1 MKKIKVGVVGL
12 NFGKKIIDTYITK
25 GTAEPYFELAAVCER
40 NAETCDA
47 IAAEYGVKAYT
58 SLDDLLVDDGIPVII
73 LMTGP
78 NGRADQLRK
87 IIRAGK
93 DCMTTKPF
101 EIDPDEAE
109 SVLAEARELGRFIYL
124 NSPCAAESEDF
135 KMINHWRAKYDLGMP
150 VGGHHECWYKAVESS
165 DGTWYDDPSQC
176 PSAPIFRLGIYG
188 VNDMLRIFGEP
199 EEIQVMQTRLFTGRP
214 TPDYARMCIKF
225 KSGAIVDTLD
235 GWVVSPERQSTSM
248 ILYFEHGTI
257 YRNPTMMPC
266 DPVRANLLNHTYL
279 CLCVGDD
286 SDGMPVETVRIPNTE
301 LSQAYQWEIFY
312 RAITTRK
319 RPQGE
324 TPDVVIVN
332 SLRILNAMK
341 EAAETGNTVKVG
353 AKRAIRNPLYVQ
365 HCSDVQI
372 NNTMATGANNKSK
385 EGNRVR
391 EGSHASNL
399 AKKGK

>member
-1 MKKIKVGVVGL
+1 MMQKVKVGMVGL
-12 NFGKKIIDTYITK
+12 NFGKKIIDGHIVK
-25 GTAEPYFELAAVCER
+25 GSAEPYFELAAVCQRSKE
-40 NAETCDA
+40 ACDA
-47 IAAEYGVKAYT
+47 IAAEYGVKAYY
-58 SLDDLLVDDGIPVII
+58 SLDDLLADETIPVII

-101 EIDPDEAE
+101 EIDPDEAA

-124 NSPCAAESEDF
+124 NSPCAADSEDF
-135 KMINHWRAKYDLGMP
+135 KIINSWRDKYDLGMA
-150 VGGHHECWYKAVESS
+150 VGGHHESWYKAIEEA
-165 DGTWYDDPSQC
+165 DGSWYDDPDEC
-176 PSAPIFRLGIYG
+176 PAAPIFRLGIYG

-225 KSGAIVDTLD
+225 KNGAMVDTLD
-235 GWVVSPERQSTSM
+235 GWVASPERQTTSL
-248 ILYFEHGTI
+248 ILYFERGTI

-266 DPVRANLLNHTYL
+266 DPVRTNLLDETYL

-286 SDGMPVETVRIPNTE
+286 TDGMPVETARIPNTE
-301 LSQAYQWEIFY
+301 LSQAYQWDVFY
-312 RAITTRK
+312 RAVTTRN

-324 TPDVVIVN
+324 TPDEVIVN
-332 SLRILNAMK
+332 SLRILDSIK

-353 AKRAIRNPLYVQ
+353 AKPKAPEAV
-365 HCSDVQI
+365 V
-372 NNTMATGANNKSK
+372 A
-385 EGNRVR
+385 
-391 EGSHASNL
+391 
-399 AKKGK
+399 